1 MIEREGA
8 SAAEMWLSRA
18 ARAAAATGSFYLR
31 HCGLPQSG
39 KSGVHIR

>member
-1 MIEREGA
+1 MIERKGA
-8 SAAEMWLSRA
+8 SAAEMWLPRA

-31 HCGLPQSG
+31 HSGLRQNG